1 MRALFLSLALTFALS
16 SAGAAPYTGLDLA
29 FMNARIPANTD
40 AAPRTVQMRLGVPLE
55 DWGMSLEG
63 RFGAGLGGDTV
74 TRTDGT
80 RWTLFLPYHFGAYV
94 VGELPVADAAVLR
107 SVVGYTRVLI
117 EEDLGGTI
125 TERTE
130 EGLSFGLGGE
140 WVIGRRGSFMIEYS
154 RLLDNDRIGLYA
166 LQLGWKFPF

>member
-1 MRALFLSLALTFALS
+1 MRVLPFILLSILFLPPV
-16 SAGAAPYTGLDLA
+16 GAAPYSGLDLA
-29 FMNARIPANTD
+29 FMTARIPANTD
-40 AAPRTVQMRLGVPLE
+40 AAPRTVQMRLGVPIE
-55 DWGMSLEG
+55 NWGVSLEG

-94 VGELPVADAAVLR
+94 VGELSVADAAVLR

-117 EEDLGGTI
+117 EEDVGGAI
-125 TERTE
+125 SERSE
-130 EGLSFGLGGE
+130 DGMSFGLGGE
-140 WVIGRRGSFMIEYS
+140 WVIGRRGSFMVEYA
-154 RLLDNDRIGLYA
+154 RLLDNERIGLYA